1 MFETKTEKNNK
12 LFFFMIYSQ
21 YKIFLK
27 LKSDTK
33 QLSNMRI
40 EKNNK
45 NS

>member
-21 YKIFLK
+21 YEIFLK
-27 LKSDTK
+27 LKLDTK